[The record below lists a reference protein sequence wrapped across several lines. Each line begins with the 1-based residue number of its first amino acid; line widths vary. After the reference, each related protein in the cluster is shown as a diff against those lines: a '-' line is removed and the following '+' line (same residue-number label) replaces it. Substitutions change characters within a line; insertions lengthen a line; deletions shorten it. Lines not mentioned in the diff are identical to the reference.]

1 MTAGYRSYVHTEGD
15 SGDVLFELPNP
26 GRKLGEGDT
35 FTATLAGGS
44 PVTYRVE
51 TVDYRI
57 EQFASAN
64 PSNPR
69 DLWKPQEVYY
79 GVSIVP

>member
-1 MTAGYRSYVHTEGD
+1 MTAGYVSYVHTDGD
-15 SGDVLFELPNP
+15 VGDVLFELPNP
-26 GRKLGEGDT
+26 GRKLREGDT
-35 FTATLAGGS
+35 FTATLVGGP
-44 PVTYRVE
+44 PVTYKVE

-69 DLWKPQEVYY
+69 NLWRPQEVYY
-79 GVSIVP
+79 GVSVVP